1 MGDQDGRGTGV
12 RVEVLGPLR
21 VLVDGQEAAL
31 GGPVPR
37 ALVHRLALADG
48 AMVTDTALHE
58 DLWGEDQPASAATT
72 LQAHVARLRRALEP
86 GRSARDATALVRR
99 GPGYALVATGS
110 DAADF
115 ERLAA
120 RGRTLLTIDPAAAA
134 EALEQALALWRGP
147 ALAEVAQRG
156 WAAPEVRRLEHLLA
170 AAREDR
176 VAAELERGDDAAA
189 SAGASALVAAEPLR
203 ERGWEL
209 LALALHRQGRRTEA
223 LAALDQLAERLA
235 DDLGADPGPSAT
247 ALRAAVEAS
256 DPALQRREAAPAPR
270 GDGSGGRRPIA
281 ATSNLPAPAS
291 ALVGR
296 EREVA
301 EVAAL
306 LREHR
311 LVTLTGTGGAGKT
324 RLALEVARRREDADG
339 PWLVELAS
347 LADGRLLPEV
357 VATALGLVPPGGAS
371 ASAALAAVLHHREL
385 LLVLDNCEHVV
396 DGAAAFVE
404 VLLASCPG
412 VRVLAT
418 SREPLLVAGERTHEV
433 PVLSGGPDGEAVAL
447 FVDRAR
453 AASPAWEPT
462 REDLERVAEVC
473 AALDGLP
480 LAVEL
485 AAAQIRVLTLADV
498 AALADDGSS
507 LGTLLRGGRRT
518 TSRHATMQAAV
529 AWSYDRLTPA
539 EREVFCDLSVFSGGF
554 TLDAARRV
562 LDRPDV
568 VPVVADLVGRSLVVA
583 SRPGAQRRF
592 HLLEPLRQHAAERL
606 DPARREVLAG
616 RRVEWVAEIAAHADP
631 SMRGRLA
638 ALETDRLHDE
648 AGNIRAAL
656 SDGDPAVVLRIASGF
671 FWFWYREG
679 LVAEGLG
686 HLLPALAAVAPDPDG
701 EPDAATRARAWSGAA
716 LLSYLAGD
724 LAGVGR
730 ALAQV
735 GEHAARCDDPLVQ
748 AQSLALVAYFEAGGG
763 QVEAARGHGQAAL
776 AISEALSHAATR
788 AESLMVLGEVERQDG
803 DLDAAV
809 QRLEEAVAEADACG
823 YSWVGLSSRWSQ
835 SKVEAAR
842 GRLQAAWRAVLDSL
856 ERAWA
861 VGETTSWLVGLSTAS
876 HLLHRDGRPEEA
888 ARLAGAVAWQAGRIG
903 YSPAAMDADLDRY
916 AVELAADVAPD
927 AYAAA
932 AASGRDLTAAQAM
945 DLVRRLGEEVLAVE
959 ALGGN
964 GPGGNGPGGDGP
976 GGDAPGEEAV
986 VAAPAGRS

>member
-1 MGDQDGRGTGV
+1 MAEQGV
-12 RVEVLGPLR
+12 GSGARVEVLGPLR
-21 VLVDGQEAAL
+21 VLVDGREAAL
-31 GGPVPR
+31 GGPLPR

-48 AMVTDTALHE
+48 AMVTDAALQD

-86 GRSARDATALVRR
+86 GRAAREATVLVRR
-99 GPGYALVATGS
+99 GPGYALVTTGS

-120 RGRTLLTIDPAAAA
+120 RGRTLLAIDPAAAA

-147 ALAEVAQRG
+147 ALAEVADRG

-176 VAAELERGDDAAA
+176 VAADLERGQDAAA
-189 SAGASALVAAEPLR
+189 SAGAAALVAAQPLR

-209 LALALHRQGRRTEA
+209 LALALHRQGRRGEA
-223 LAALDQLAERLA
+223 LAALDELAERLA
-235 DDLGADPGPSAT
+235 DELGADPGPSAT
-247 ALRAAVEAS
+247 ALRAAVEAD
-256 DPALQRREAAPAPR
+256 DPRLQRAPAHPAPR
-270 GDGSGGRRPIA
+270 RDGAGGRRPIA
-281 ATSNLPAPAS
+281 ATSNLPAPTS

-296 EREVA
+296 EA
-301 EVAAL
+301 EVAAVRDL
-306 LREHR
+306 LQQHR

-324 RLALEVARRREDADG
+324 RLSLEVARRRDDADG
-339 PWLVELAS
+339 PWLVELAPV
-347 LADGRLLPEV
+347 ADGRLLPEV
-357 VATALGLVPPGGAS
+357 VATALGLVPPVGAS
-371 ASAALAAVLHHREL
+371 AAAALAGVLRTREL

-396 DGAAAFVE
+396 EDAAALVE

-418 SREPLLVAGERTHEV
+418 SREPLLVDGERTHEV
-433 PVLSGGPDGEAVAL
+433 PVLTGGPDGEAVAL

-453 AASPAWEPT
+453 AAAPAWEPT

-485 AAAQIRVLTLADV
+485 AAAQIRVLDLADV

-529 AWSYDRLTPA
+529 AWSFDRLTPA

-592 HLLEPLRQHAAERL
+592 HLLEPLRQHAAAHL
-606 DPARREVLAG
+606 DPARRAVLAA
-616 RRVEWVAEIAAHADP
+616 RRVQWVADLAAHSDP

-638 ALETDRLHDE
+638 ALETERLHDE

-656 SDGDPAVVLRIASGF
+656 SDGDPAVVLTIASGF

-686 HLLPALAAVAPDPDG
+686 HLLPALEAVAADPDG
-701 EPDAATRARAWSGAA
+701 EPDAATRARAWTGVT

-730 ALAQV
+730 ALVQV
-735 GEHAARCDDPLVQ
+735 GEHAARCDAPLVQ
-748 AQSLALVAYFEAGGG
+748 AQSLALLAYFEAGSG
-763 QVEAARGHGQAAL
+763 QVQAAREHAEAAL
-776 AISEALSHAATR
+776 ATSDALGHGATR
-788 AESLMVLGEVERQDG
+788 AESLMILGEVERHDG
-803 DLDAAV
+803 HPDAAV
-809 QRLEEAVAEADACG
+809 ERLEAAVAQADACG
-823 YSWVGLSSRWSQ
+823 YSWVALSSRWTQ
-835 SKVEAAR
+835 TKVEAAR
-842 GRLQAAWRAVLDSL
+842 GRLEEAWRALLDSL
-856 ERAWA
+856 ERGWA
-861 VGETTSWLVGLSTAS
+861 AGEKTSWLVGLATAS
-876 HLLHRDGRPEEA
+876 HLLHLDGRTDQA

-903 YSPAAMDADLDRY
+903 YSPAAMDADMDRY
-916 AVELAADVAPD
+916 AAELVAGTPPD

-932 AASGRDLTAAQAM
+932 AATGRDLSAAQAM
-945 DLVRRLGEEVLAVE
+945 ELVRRLAAER
-959 ALGGN
+959 LGHR
-964 GPGGNGPGGDGP
+964 PPDRGGDE
-976 GGDAPGEEAV
+976 GDDRGDDRAV
-986 VAAPAGRS
+986 GASAAGRP

>member
-1 MGDQDGRGTGV
+1 MDG
-12 RVEVLGPLR
+12 E
-21 VLVDGQEAAL
+21 EAAL
-31 GGPVPR
+31 GGPLPR
-37 ALVHRLALADG
+37 ALVQRLALAEG
-48 AMVTDTALHE
+48 GMVTDAALQD
-58 DLWGEDQPASAATT
+58 DLWGEEQPASAATT

-86 GRSARDATALVRR
+86 GASAREATVLVRR
-99 GPGYALVATGS
+99 GPGYALHAAST

-115 ERLAA
+115 ERLAS
-120 RGRTLLTIDPAAAA
+120 RGRTLLGVDPEAAAQ
-134 EALEQALALWRGP
+134 ALQEALALWRGP
-147 ALAEVAQRG
+147 ALVEVAGRG

-176 VAAELERGDDAAA
+176 VAADLERGDAAAA
-189 SAGASALVAAEPLR
+189 SAAASALVAAEPLR

-209 LALALHRQGRRTEA
+209 LALALHRQGRRGDA

-235 DDLGADPGPSAT
+235 DELGADPGPSVS
-247 ALRAAVEAS
+247 ALRAAVEAGDAS
-256 DPALQRREAAPAPR
+256 LLGADRGAAHGPDHPA
-270 GDGSGGRRPIA
+270 GRRPIA
-281 ATSNLPAPAS
+281 RTSNVPAPTS
-291 ALVGR
+291 PIVGR
-296 EREVA
+296 EA
-301 EVAAL
+301 EVAQVTDL
-306 LREHR
+306 LAQHR

-324 RLALEVARRREDADG
+324 RLALEVARRQQDDDG
-339 PWLVELAS
+339 PWLVELAP

-357 VATALGLVPPGGAS
+357 VATALGLVPPGGPSPA
-371 ASAALAAVLHHREL
+371 AALASVLRPRRL

-396 DGAAAFVE
+396 EEAAAFAE
-404 VLLASCPG
+404 VLLASCPD

-418 SREPLLVAGERTHEV
+418 SREPLLVDGERTHEV

-453 AASPAWEPT
+453 AASPAWHPT
-462 REDLERVAEVC
+462 RDDLERVAEVC

-485 AAAQIRVLTLADV
+485 AAAQVRVLALADV

-529 AWSYDRLTPA
+529 SWSYDRLTPA

-554 TLDAARRV
+554 TLDAAQRV
-562 LDRPDV
+562 LQRPDV

-583 SRPGAQRRF
+583 SRPGPQRRF

-606 DPARREVLAG
+606 DPGRREVLAA
-616 RRVEWVAEIAAHADP
+616 RRVQWVADLAAHADP

-656 SDGDPAVVLRIASGF
+656 SDGDPAVVLTIASGF

-686 HLLPALAAVAPDPDG
+686 HLLPALEAVAGDPDG

-724 LAGVGR
+724 LPGVGR
-730 ALAQV
+730 ALVQV

-763 QVEAARGHGQAAL
+763 QVAAGRGHAEAAL
-776 AISEALSHAATR
+776 AISDALGHAATR

-803 DLDAAV
+803 HADEALA
-809 QRLEEAVAEADACG
+809 RLEAAVAEADACG

-835 SKVEAAR
+835 AKVEVAR
-842 GRLQAAWRAVLDSL
+842 GRLAEAWAALLDSL
-856 ERAWA
+856 ERAWR
-861 VGETTSWLVGLSTAS
+861 VGETTSWLVGLATAS
-876 HLLHRDGRPEEA
+876 HLLHRDGRAQEA
-888 ARLAGAVAWQAGRIG
+888 AQVAGAVAWQAGRIG

-916 AVELAADVAPD
+916 AAELAAGVPPD

-932 AASGRDLTAAQAM
+932 AATGRDLSASEVM
-945 DLVRRLGEEVLAVE
+945 DLVR
-959 ALGGN
+959 ALGAQHRSG
-964 GPGGNGPGGDGP
+964 
-976 GGDAPGEEAV
+976 AQAVGEEAV
-986 VAAPAGRS
+986 GEHAVGEHGVDLRDDDAVASSPGRA